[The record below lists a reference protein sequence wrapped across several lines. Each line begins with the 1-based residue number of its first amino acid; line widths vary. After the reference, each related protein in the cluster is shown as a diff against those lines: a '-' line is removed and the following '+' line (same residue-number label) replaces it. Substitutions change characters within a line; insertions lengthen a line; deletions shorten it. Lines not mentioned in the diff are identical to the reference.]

1 MIEHDE
7 ASELIIKRYA
17 SEIVKDVMMS
27 VVMEVHPDKITDTIA
42 ARMIGMMEKLN
53 EISE

>member
-1 MIEHDE
+1 MIELDE
-7 ASELIIKRYA
+7 SSELVIKRYA

-42 ARMIGMMEKLN
+42 ARIIGMMEKLD
-53 EISE
+53 EVSE